1 MWGIAELDWLY
12 YYMRM
17 TNTKENEICICGD
30 TNGVSPQ
37 VCPAHR
43 YSFKDA
49 PLIDRP
55 VSLCTCATHP
65 VSVCIEHKPKK
76 EKKETILDEASRITS
91 TDRRAEYGSPTKN
104 FNDIA
109 TMWSVVTGF
118 EIRPDQ
124 VVMMMIC
131 LKICRQNAGYKRD
144 SLVDIAGYARTGEML
159 HDGE

>member
-1 MWGIAELDWLY
+1 MG
-12 YYMRM
+12 M
-17 TNTKENEICICGD
+17 TNEPTFIDCICGD

-37 VCPAHR
+37 VCP
-43 YSFKDA
+43 
-49 PLIDRP
+49 
-55 VSLCTCATHP
+55 
-65 VSVCIEHKPKK
+65 
-76 EKKETILDEASRITS
+76 KETILDEASRITS

-109 TMWSVVTGF
+109 RMWSVVTGF